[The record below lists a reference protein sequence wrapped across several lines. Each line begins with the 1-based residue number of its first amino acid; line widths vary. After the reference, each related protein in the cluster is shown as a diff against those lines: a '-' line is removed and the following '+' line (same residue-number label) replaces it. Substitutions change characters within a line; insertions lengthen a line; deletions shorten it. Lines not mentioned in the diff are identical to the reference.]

1 MSDKDKDF
9 KSSLPA
15 VLSFAF
21 SNRDSRTNSG
31 RSQLQSI
38 GEETV
43 KNCKLVSKQF
53 C

>member
-1 MSDKDKDF
+1 MFDKDKDF
-9 KSSLPA
+9 KSNLPA

-31 RSQLQSI
+31 RSQVQSI
-38 GEETV
+38 RKENA
-43 KNCKLVSKQF
+43 KNCKLFSKQF